1 MNKWLFLFLL
11 LSPSVARA
19 ELITPQFTQGSMN
32 STTTTTQE
40 ITEEIT
46 TTTYGSALQKWSGD
60 NITHT
65 SATSGGLAD
74 SDSVFTITT
83 AGSDFT
89 LEIVNRAASQV
100 LSVTEIEREIETT
113 STTVSL
119 SVFSQQ
125 ETLFQLMKEKQ
136 TTPPTLWQQ
145 QPEMLPIKLYN
156 SRITVLPVD
165 NITVPTYR
173 ATALL

>member
-1 MNKWLFLFLL
+1 MKKWFLLFLL
-11 LSPSVARA
+11 ASPSVVRA
-19 ELITPQFTQGSMN
+19 ELVTPQFTQGSMN

-40 ITEEIT
+40 IVEEIT
-46 TTTYGSALQKWSGD
+46 ITTYGSALNKWSGD

-89 LEIVNRAASQV
+89 LEIVERAASQV
-100 LSVTEIEREIETT
+100 LEVTEIEREIDTT

-119 SVFSQQ
+119 SVFSQ
-125 ETLFQLMKEKQ
+125 
-136 TTPPTLWQQ
+136 
-145 QPEMLPIKLYN
+145 
-156 SRITVLPVD
+156 
-165 NITVPTYR
+165 
-173 ATALL
+173 

>member
-1 MNKWLFLFLL
+1 MLA
-11 LSPSVARA
+11 SPTAARA

-40 ITEEIT
+40 IVEEIT
-46 TTTYGSALQKWSGD
+46 TTTYGSKLNKWSGD

-89 LEIVNRAASQV
+89 LEVIERAASQV
-100 LSVTEIEREIETT
+100 LSVTEIEREIDTT

-119 SVFSQQ
+119 SVFSQ
-125 ETLFQLMKEKQ
+125 
-136 TTPPTLWQQ
+136 
-145 QPEMLPIKLYN
+145 
-156 SRITVLPVD
+156 
-165 NITVPTYR
+165 
-173 ATALL
+173 